1 MSKRKFV
8 REIKAKE
15 VKNIN
20 PSDIVYLS
28 MKDGSII
35 LITDDDEEKIEYD
48 ELKLDTSYK
57 RRSKYYNKNTSIIHD
72 SSLYTFEKENNF
84 KTNTSTYNNLDNNSK
99 SSTLHSKENKVK
111 DKDSVISPN
120 EKPRKREKERNNKI
134 INNRKLNYEI
144 KNEKLD
150 KSFDD
155 IRANRNNN
163 IGYHQIE
170 YFNNPNKSFE
180 SKTPDSTLHDRAKS
194 NHNYII
200 NNDYNN
206 GKRRRKNKITTFDKS
221 TINSNNLINISDI
234 SFESTDNCISN
245 KTPRHMPKG
254 RTNDL
259 FIKKDKIE
267 FNNKNDNYLDRK
279 NKLKSQSSINIIPKS
294 EQTYF
299 VKKKEMEIMGRI
311 VNDTNSYKNID
322 HKHPNTLFDP
332 NCIFCQNLARENK
345 LSISNIKAESIYDNF
360 SFMAT
365 FGSSGNKKGK
375 RQNEYNSTGNY
386 YL

>member
-170 YFNNPNKSFE
+170 YFNNPNKIHRSIFA
-180 SKTPDSTLHDRAKS
+180 TST
-194 NHNYII
+194 
-200 NNDYNN
+200 
-206 GKRRRKNKITTFDKS
+206 
-221 TINSNNLINISDI
+221 
-234 SFESTDNCISN
+234 
-245 KTPRHMPKG
+245 
-254 RTNDL
+254 
-259 FIKKDKIE
+259 
-267 FNNKNDNYLDRK
+267 
-279 NKLKSQSSINIIPKS
+279 
-294 EQTYF
+294 
-299 VKKKEMEIMGRI
+299 
-311 VNDTNSYKNID
+311 
-322 HKHPNTLFDP
+322 
-332 NCIFCQNLARENK
+332 
-345 LSISNIKAESIYDNF
+345 
-360 SFMAT
+360 
-365 FGSSGNKKGK
+365 
-375 RQNEYNSTGNY
+375 
-386 YL
+386 